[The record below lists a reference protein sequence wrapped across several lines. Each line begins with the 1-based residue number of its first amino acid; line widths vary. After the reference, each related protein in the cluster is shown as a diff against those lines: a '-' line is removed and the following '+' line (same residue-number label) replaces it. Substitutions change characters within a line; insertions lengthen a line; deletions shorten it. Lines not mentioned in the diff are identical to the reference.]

1 MINSPNNGHSRE
13 YYYLIDEMEAEDSRR
28 LLGIMAEFVDGFSLL
43 ANLKPMVT
51 VFGSAQP
58 TEDDKYYKLARE
70 LGGKLAR
77 AKINVITGGGPG
89 VMEAAN
95 RGAFEAGGLSAGVA
109 IDLPQE
115 QTSNAYTTHSM
126 QLRHFFVRKVMLIK
140 YSQAFAIFPGGF
152 GTLDELFESLTLIR
166 TRTITPF
173 PMILV
178 GSEYWRGLIGWVREQ
193 SLRLGY
199 IDEADLECIHMTDD
213 LDRVT
218 ELCITATQETEKMMK
233 GQLKK

>member
-1 MINSPNNGHSRE
+1 MVNSPNNGHSRE
-13 YYYLIDEMEAEDSRR
+13 YYYLIDEMETEDSRR

-43 ANLKPMVT
+43 SKLKPMVT

-58 TEDDKYYKLARE
+58 AEEDKYYKMARE

-77 AKINVITGGGPG
+77 AHINVITGGGPG
-89 VMEAAN
+89 IMEAAN

-115 QTSNAYTTHSM
+115 QKANAYTTHSM
-126 QLRHFFVRKVMLIK
+126 KLRHFFVRKVMLIK

-173 PMILV
+173 PMILI
-178 GSEYWRGLIGWVREQ
+178 GTEYWGGLLDWVREQ
-193 SLRLGY
+193 TLRVGY
-199 IDEADLECIHMTDD
+199 IDEEDLECIHLTDD
-213 LDRVT
+213 LD
-218 ELCITATQETEKMMK
+218 Q
-233 GQLKK
+233 